1 MSVDL
6 TEKLLLPRMISPRIR
21 EYSSRCST
29 NHRVWEGQRSQ
40 ELNMPQTYSIIIT
53 YAASEFM
60 NRAIFREVGLFLRVA
75 LYEWDVL
82 LWQGSGNLHTH
93 THTCVIFS
101 KKLNIRNRLCTSFS
115 NNCRRRGN
123 RSNGWDFSPSRTALY
138 SGSREWMWR
147 IRRRQERTTVYSL
160 RAMLR
165 LAWWKRAWRVW
176 TVSTCISTTIIYAY
190 VCKIR
195 I

>member
-1 MSVDL
+1 MSSWTVPSLGRLDCFS
-6 TEKLLLPRMISPRIR
+6 ESP
-21 EYSSRCST
+21 
-29 NHRVWEGQRSQ
+29 
-40 ELNMPQTYSIIIT
+40 
-53 YAASEFM
+53 FM
-60 NRAIFREVGLFLRVA
+60 NEMYCSDRVVA
-75 LYEWDVL
+75 TCT
-82 LWQGSGNLHTH
+82 HTH

-190 VCKIR
+190 VCVRDNYNMPLICAIWYR
-195 I
+195 NMTVLHSRGEAM